1 MIKHLEIVGNPL
13 ISKFKHEDLQM
24 IINYNLYHSL
34 ENSETDSESGKSK
47 IVVRDL

>member
-24 IINYNLYHSL
+24 IIDHNLYYSL
-34 ENSETDSESGKSK
+34 EDTETDSESGKSK
-47 IVVRDL
+47 IVIRDL